1 MKDSVLN
8 RREMKKKA
16 RSALKLNYFACIA
29 VCFIMVFLAGEYSTT
44 VQGISM
50 WDMTHVADL
59 KYSPEQ
65 KKEIVQDMV
74 ANGLTAEETDKK
86 WHINNV
92 DAVKK
97 WKKTFEDFGLEGLN
111 SKEVTFFGTTGDG
124 STINTLLGAFSIT
137 KSAKERLELS
147 ASVKGSTIGE
157 ILPVFDNFERA
168 LAAETEDTNYKAGVE
183 MIFKQFGDMLT
194 KLGVEIIDPIGQTFD
209 PNIANAV
216 NQIEDENLG
225 ENEVAQVFQKGYKIG
240 DKVIRYA
247 MVVVANP

>member
-1 MKDSVLN
+1 MEKELDTQL
-8 RREMKKKA
+8 EQG
-16 RSALKLNYFACIA
+16 SAEADDTAVTDEAAAETQSEQTESEQQTDQQHSSEQQEPSEEEKL
-29 VCFIMVFLAGEYSTT
+29 
-44 VQGISM
+44 
-50 WDMTHVADL
+50 
-59 KYSPEQ
+59 
-65 KKEIVQDMV
+65 KKELEESKDKYLRLM
-74 ANGLTAEETDKK
+74 AEYDNFRKR
-86 WHINNV
+86 
-92 DAVKK
+92 
-97 WKKTFEDFGLEGLN
+97 
-111 SKEVTFFGTTGDG
+111 
-124 STINTLLGAFSIT
+124 
-137 KSAKERLELS
+137 SAKERLELS
-147 ASVKGSTIGE
+147 ATVKGNTIGE

-168 LAAETEDTNYKAGVE
+168 LAAETQDTNYKAGVE

>member
-1 MKDSVLN
+1 MD
-8 RREMKKKA
+8 RRKG
-16 RSALKLNYFACIA
+16 RRRKLSKEKENEIE
-29 VCFIMVFLAGEYSTT
+29 L
-44 VQGISM
+44 
-50 WDMTHVADL
+50 
-59 KYSPEQ
+59 EQ
-65 KKEIVQDMV
+65 E
-74 ANGLTAEETDKK
+74 AAAEEEPEEVNEQQTEDNIEAEESADEVQQEQTEEKQPEPTEEEKLRKELEESKDKYLRLMAEYDNFRK
-86 WHINNV
+86 R
-92 DAVKK
+92 
-97 WKKTFEDFGLEGLN
+97 
-111 SKEVTFFGTTGDG
+111 
-124 STINTLLGAFSIT
+124 
-137 KSAKERLELS
+137 SAKERLELS
-147 ASVKGSTIGE
+147 ATVKGNTIGE

-216 NQIEDENLG
+216 NQIEDENYG

>member
-1 MKDSVLN
+1 MEMEKDTELEQQETAETEETVEDPAAEQESG
-8 RREMKKKA
+8 ECA
-16 RSALKLNYFACIA
+16 EQTEQEQGGEQEQCEPSEEEKL
-29 VCFIMVFLAGEYSTT
+29 
-44 VQGISM
+44 
-50 WDMTHVADL
+50 
-59 KYSPEQ
+59 
-65 KKEIVQDMV
+65 KKELEESKDKYLRLM
-74 ANGLTAEETDKK
+74 AEYDNFRKR
-86 WHINNV
+86 
-92 DAVKK
+92 
-97 WKKTFEDFGLEGLN
+97 
-111 SKEVTFFGTTGDG
+111 
-124 STINTLLGAFSIT
+124 
-137 KSAKERLELS
+137 SAKERLELS
-147 ASVKGSTIGE
+147 ATVKGNTIGE

-168 LAAETEDTNYKAGVE
+168 LAAETQDTNYKAGVE

>member
-1 MKDSVLN
+1 MSKEK
-8 RREMKKKA
+8 EMENDKELEQQEAAEDTAKEQVSEQSGDVSEQA
-16 RSALKLNYFACIA
+16 AQEEETAAEQETQSEPSEEEKL
-29 VCFIMVFLAGEYSTT
+29 
-44 VQGISM
+44 
-50 WDMTHVADL
+50 
-59 KYSPEQ
+59 
-65 KKEIVQDMV
+65 KKELEESKDKYLRLM
-74 ANGLTAEETDKK
+74 AEYDNFRKR
-86 WHINNV
+86 
-92 DAVKK
+92 
-97 WKKTFEDFGLEGLN
+97 
-111 SKEVTFFGTTGDG
+111 
-124 STINTLLGAFSIT
+124 
-137 KSAKERLELS
+137 SAKERLELS
-147 ASVKGSTIGE
+147 ATVKGNTIGE

-247 MVVVANP
+247 MVAVANP

>member
-1 MKDSVLN
+1 MNKERQANDLSKEK
-8 RREMKKKA
+8 EMENEE
-16 RSALKLNYFACIA
+16 KLDEE
-29 VCFIMVFLAGEYSTT
+29 VVE
-44 VQGISM
+44 
-50 WDMTHVADL
+50 
-59 KYSPEQ
+59 E
-65 KKEIVQDMV
+65 
-74 ANGLTAEETDKK
+74 TAEESAQEASEETAEAQQENAEQTAAEEEKEPELTEEEKLRKELDESKDKYLRLMAEYDNFRK
-86 WHINNV
+86 R
-92 DAVKK
+92 
-97 WKKTFEDFGLEGLN
+97 
-111 SKEVTFFGTTGDG
+111 
-124 STINTLLGAFSIT
+124 
-137 KSAKERLELS
+137 SAKERLDLS
-147 ASVKGSTIGE
+147 ATIKGNTIGE

>member
-1 MKDSVLN
+1 MSKEKENEKELEQEIQETETDEVTEQTEEQQEAEQTEEN
-8 RREMKKKA
+8 AAEEDQEKEPGPTEEE
-16 RSALKLNYFACIA
+16 KL
-29 VCFIMVFLAGEYSTT
+29 
-44 VQGISM
+44 
-50 WDMTHVADL
+50 
-59 KYSPEQ
+59 
-65 KKEIVQDMV
+65 KKELEDYKDKYLRLM
-74 ANGLTAEETDKK
+74 AEYDNFRKR
-86 WHINNV
+86 
-92 DAVKK
+92 
-97 WKKTFEDFGLEGLN
+97 
-111 SKEVTFFGTTGDG
+111 
-124 STINTLLGAFSIT
+124 
-137 KSAKERLELS
+137 SAKERLDLS
-147 ASVKGSTIGE
+147 ATIKGNTIGE

-168 LAAETEDTNYKAGVE
+168 LDAETEDTNYKAGVE

>member
-1 MKDSVLN
+1 MSKEKEMENEEKLEEEVL
-8 RREMKKKA
+8 E
-16 RSALKLNYFACIA
+16 
-29 VCFIMVFLAGEYSTT
+29 E
-44 VQGISM
+44 
-50 WDMTHVADL
+50 
-59 KYSPEQ
+59 
-65 KKEIVQDMV
+65 
-74 ANGLTAEETDKK
+74 TAEECAEQTSEETADAEAETAQQDAAAEEKEPELTEEEKLRKELDESKDKYLRLMAEYDNFRK
-86 WHINNV
+86 R
-92 DAVKK
+92 
-97 WKKTFEDFGLEGLN
+97 
-111 SKEVTFFGTTGDG
+111 
-124 STINTLLGAFSIT
+124 
-137 KSAKERLELS
+137 SAKERLDLS
-147 ASVKGSTIGE
+147 ATIKGNTIGE

>member
-1 MKDSVLN
+1 MNKERQANDLSKEKEMENEEKLEEEVL
-8 RREMKKKA
+8 E
-16 RSALKLNYFACIA
+16 
-29 VCFIMVFLAGEYSTT
+29 E
-44 VQGISM
+44 
-50 WDMTHVADL
+50 
-59 KYSPEQ
+59 
-65 KKEIVQDMV
+65 
-74 ANGLTAEETDKK
+74 TAEESAEQTSEETAYAEAETAQEDAAAEEKEPELTEEEKLKKELEESKDKYLRLMAEYDNFRK
-86 WHINNV
+86 R
-92 DAVKK
+92 
-97 WKKTFEDFGLEGLN
+97 
-111 SKEVTFFGTTGDG
+111 
-124 STINTLLGAFSIT
+124 
-137 KSAKERLELS
+137 SAKERLDLS
-147 ASVKGSTIGE
+147 ATIKGNTIGE

>member
-1 MKDSVLN
+1 MENDKELEQQEAAEDTAKEQVSEQSGDVS
-8 RREMKKKA
+8 EQA
-16 RSALKLNYFACIA
+16 AQEEETAAEQETQPEPSEEEKL
-29 VCFIMVFLAGEYSTT
+29 
-44 VQGISM
+44 
-50 WDMTHVADL
+50 
-59 KYSPEQ
+59 
-65 KKEIVQDMV
+65 KKELEESKDKYLRLM
-74 ANGLTAEETDKK
+74 AEYDNFRKR
-86 WHINNV
+86 
-92 DAVKK
+92 
-97 WKKTFEDFGLEGLN
+97 
-111 SKEVTFFGTTGDG
+111 
-124 STINTLLGAFSIT
+124 
-137 KSAKERLELS
+137 SAKERLELS
-147 ASVKGSTIGE
+147 ATVKGNTIGE

>member
-1 MKDSVLN
+1 MDMEKELDTQL
-8 RREMKKKA
+8 EQE
-16 RSALKLNYFACIA
+16 SAEAEDTAVTDEAAAETQSEQAESEQQTDQQHSSEQQEPSEEEKL
-29 VCFIMVFLAGEYSTT
+29 
-44 VQGISM
+44 
-50 WDMTHVADL
+50 
-59 KYSPEQ
+59 
-65 KKEIVQDMV
+65 KKELEESKDKYLRLM
-74 ANGLTAEETDKK
+74 AEYDNFRKR
-86 WHINNV
+86 
-92 DAVKK
+92 
-97 WKKTFEDFGLEGLN
+97 
-111 SKEVTFFGTTGDG
+111 
-124 STINTLLGAFSIT
+124 
-137 KSAKERLELS
+137 SAKERLELS
-147 ASVKGSTIGE
+147 ATVKGNTIGE

-168 LAAETEDTNYKAGVE
+168 LAAETQDTNYKAGVE